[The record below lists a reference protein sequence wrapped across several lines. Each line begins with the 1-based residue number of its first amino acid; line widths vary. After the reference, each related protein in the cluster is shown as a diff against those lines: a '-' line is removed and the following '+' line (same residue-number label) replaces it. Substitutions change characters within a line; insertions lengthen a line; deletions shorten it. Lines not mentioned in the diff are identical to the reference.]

1 MVNGSRPLLARRLK
15 PKEGIDHRR
24 VMIEKARAMGNVI
37 SLGRG
42 DPDLKTPAH
51 IIEAAKRALDD
62 GHTGYSPWPGYLD
75 LREAIA
81 EKLQTENGID
91 AKPNEVLVTVGAEEA
106 VYLTIMAVLN
116 PGDEILVPEPRYTP
130 YDMAIDMAG
139 GKLVSIPTTM
149 ESRFQLEVEAVEKRI
164 TEKSKALLLITPNN
178 PTGQLLDA
186 QRIEALA
193 SLAEKYDLAV
203 ISDELYEKIVFE
215 DAKNPS
221 IAALPGMKAR
231 TITINGFSKTY
242 CMTGWRIGYLHGPA
256 KIVEA
261 MIPLK
266 YTLTISAPSMC
277 QKGALAALKGP
288 QDCIDEF
295 QNIYAARRKAV
306 LDSLDSM
313 GLPYGPSR
321 GAFYVFAQVASLG
334 LSAFDFCQQ
343 LLETQK
349 VLIFPGTAF
358 GPAGEGFVRISLL
371 APIEKVREAMGRIE
385 KFVNSLRS

>member
-1 MVNGSRPLLARRLK
+1 MKSTRPLLADRLH
-15 PKEGIDHRR
+15 PKQGIDHRR
-24 VMIEKARAMGNVI
+24 IMIEKARTLKDVI

-51 IIEAAKRALDD
+51 IIDAAKQALDE
-62 GHTGYSPWPGYLD
+62 GHTGYSPWPGFLD
-75 LREAIA
+75 LRTAIA

-91 AKPNEVLVTVGAEEA
+91 ARPNEVLVTVGAEEA
-106 VYLTIMAVLN
+106 VYLTIMALLN

-139 GKLVSIPTTM
+139 GKLVPIPTTM
-149 ESRFQLEVEAVEKRI
+149 ESRFQLEVDAVEKRI
-164 TEKSKALLLITPNN
+164 SEKSKALLLITPNN
-178 PTGQLLDA
+178 PTGQLLDTE
-186 QRIEALA
+186 RIEALA
-193 SLAEKYDLAV
+193 SLAEKYNLAV
-203 ISDELYEKIVFE
+203 ISDELYEKIVF
-215 DAKNPS
+215 DGAKNPS

-242 CMTGWRIGYLHGPA
+242 CMTGWRIGYLHAPA
-256 KIVEA
+256 QIVEA

-277 QKGALAALKGP
+277 QKGALAALKGS

-295 QNIYAARRKAV
+295 QNIYTERRKAV

-321 GAFYVFAQVASLG
+321 GAFYVFAQTASLG
-334 LSAFDFCQQ
+334 LSAFDFCQS

-371 APIEKVREAMGRIE
+371 APVEKIREAMERM
-385 KFVNSLRS
+385 KQFVNTLKN

>member
-1 MVNGSRPLLARRLK
+1 VKTPHPLLAKRLH

-24 VMIEKARAMGNVI
+24 IMIEKARTMEDVI

-51 IIEAAKRALDD
+51 IIEAAKQALDE
-62 GHTGYSPWPGYLD
+62 GHTGYSPWPGYPD
-75 LREAIA
+75 LRQAIA

-91 AKPNEVLVTVGAEEA
+91 AKPNEILVTVGAEEA

-130 YDMAIDMAG
+130 YDMAIEMAG

-149 ESRFQLEVEAVEKRI
+149 ESRFQLEVETVEKRV

-178 PTGQLLDA
+178 PTGQLLDVD
-186 QRIEALA
+186 RIQALA
-193 SLAEKYDLAV
+193 ALAEKYDLAV
-203 ISDELYEKIVFE
+203 ISDELYEKIVFD

-221 IAALPGMKAR
+221 IAALPGMKSR

-256 KIVEA
+256 QIVEA

-288 QDCIDEF
+288 QDCIEEF
-295 QNIYAARRKAV
+295 KSTYTERRETV
-306 LDSLDSM
+306 LKSLDSM
-313 GLPYGPSR
+313 DLHYGPSR
-321 GAFYVFAQVASLG
+321 GAFYVFAKIDSLG
-334 LSAFDFCQQ
+334 LNALDFCQR
-343 LLETQK
+343 LLETEK

-371 APIEKVREAMGRIE
+371 APIEKVREAMGRME
-385 KFVNSLRS
+385 NFVNSLRS

>member
-1 MVNGSRPLLARRLK
+1 VKTPHPLLAKRLH

-24 VMIEKARAMGNVI
+24 IMIEKARTMEDVI

-51 IIEAAKRALDD
+51 IIEAAKQALDE
-62 GHTGYSPWPGYLD
+62 GHTGYSPWPGYPD
-75 LREAIA
+75 LRQAIA

-91 AKPNEVLVTVGAEEA
+91 AKPNEILVTVGAEEA

-130 YDMAIDMAG
+130 YDMAIEMAG

-149 ESRFQLEVEAVEKRI
+149 ESRFQLEVETVEKRV

-178 PTGQLLDA
+178 PTGQLLDVD
-186 QRIEALA
+186 RIQALA
-193 SLAEKYDLAV
+193 ALAEKYDLAV
-203 ISDELYEKIVFE
+203 ISDELYEKIVFD

-221 IAALPGMKAR
+221 IAALPGMKSR

-256 KIVEA
+256 QIVEA

-288 QDCIDEF
+288 QDCIEEF
-295 QNIYAARRKAV
+295 KSIYTERRETV
-306 LDSLDSM
+306 LKSLDSM
-313 GLPYGPSR
+313 DLHYGPSR
-321 GAFYVFAQVASLG
+321 GAFYVFAKIDSLG
-334 LSAFDFCQQ
+334 LNALDFCQR
-343 LLETQK
+343 LLETEK

-371 APIEKVREAMGRIE
+371 APIEKVREAMGRME
-385 KFVNSLRS
+385 NFVNSLRS